1 MSNYPSMIKDDKEC
15 RARWDAETLA
25 CTEEIKADPARL
37 EAAQLAAAAQAK
49 VKEEEAENLKKVATG
64 KISYSTMTTDNK
76 GE

>member
-1 MSNYPSMIKDDKEC
+1 MSDYPSMTNDDREC
-15 RARWDAETLA
+15 RAKRDAETLA
-25 CTEEIKADPARL
+25 GAEEIKADPARL

-49 VKEEEAENLKKVATG
+49 VREEEAENLKKVATG